1 DLVHP
6 AVAPGHC
13 LGGNG
18 AAGDDEGE
26 LGHGRHSPGR
36 ATSPRSWASATKRA
50 MLSAM
55 AWNAPKSATTTLADL
70 RRCTPWLWVYCERCQ
85 HRSPAA
91 IVPLMIRWGAEASSD
106 MLRRSARCTR
116 CGRKGATIQL
126 PGWGG
131 LQTPVPEWP
140 GSV

>member
-1 DLVHP
+1 
-6 AVAPGHC
+6 
-13 LGGNG
+13 
-18 AAGDDEGE
+18 
-26 LGHGRHSPGR
+26 
-36 ATSPRSWASATKRA
+36 

-70 RRCTPWLWVYCERCQ
+70 RRCTPWLWVYCECCQ
-85 HRSPAA
+85 HRSPTA
-91 IVPLMIRWGAEASSD
+91 IVPLMIRWGADASSD

-131 LQTPVPEWP
+131 LQMPVPEWP
-140 GSV
+140 GSGS